1 MSTFDNDYIFE
12 DMRVEVDELPDP
24 NWRLLAKFIYFALNL
39 SMMYLT
45 MNVIVAIICD
55 TNQSV
60 KEDELELDWLSLV
73 AQKIKKLR
81 RKTASKR
88 IIRYNSINRKDTY
101 KVRH

>member
-1 MSTFDNDYIFE
+1 
-12 DMRVEVDELPDP
+12 MRVEVDELPDP

-73 AQKIKKLR
+73 SEKIKKLR
-81 RKTASKR
+81 RKAASKK
-88 IIRYNSINRKDTY
+88 IYNEKSIDRRETY
-101 KVRH
+101 KVPR

>member
-1 MSTFDNDYIFE
+1 
-12 DMRVEVDELPDP
+12 MRVEVDELPDP

-55 TNQSV
+55 TNQGV

-73 AQKIKKLR
+73 SEKIKKLR
-81 RKTASKR
+81 RKTAKKK
-88 IIRYNSINRKDTY
+88 INNEKSIDRTETY
-101 KVRH
+101 EVPQ